1 MLSVIIPTDGQESPV
16 VATLAPLV
24 PGAAAGIVR
33 EVWLVD
39 RGGSGTIARVA
50 DVAGCR
56 FLVCE
61 GPRPAALA
69 AGAEQARADW
79 LMFLH
84 PGTVLE
90 AGWIDEITQF
100 MQATSS
106 MRQAGI
112 FRHERSPYARPDLA
126 SAIKR
131 LRRALRGPGPEQ
143 GLVIARDHYNRLGGH
158 DSAHNDETRLLRRLG
173 RDRVMLRSRIMMP

>member
-16 VATLAPLV
+16 VTTLAPLV
-24 PGAAAGIVR
+24 PGAAAGVVR

-39 RGGSGTIARVA
+39 RGGSETIARVA

-56 FLVCE
+56 FLTCE
-61 GPRPAALA
+61 GPRTAALT
-69 AGAEQARADW
+69 AGAKQARADW
-79 LMFLH
+79 LMFLY

-90 AGWIDEITQF
+90 AGWIDEIAQF
-100 MQATSS
+100 MQARSS

-112 FRHERSPYARPDLA
+112 FRYERSPYARPDLA

-131 LRRALRGPGPEQ
+131 LGRALGGPAPQQ
-143 GLVIARDHYNRLGGH
+143 GLVIARDHYDQLGGH
-158 DSAHNDETRLLRRLG
+158 ACAHNDEKRLLRQIG
-173 RDRVMLRSRIMMP
+173 RDRVTLRSRIMVP

>member
-1 MLSVIIPTDGQESPV
+1 MLSVIIPTEGQESSV

-24 PGAAAGIVR
+24 PGAAAGVVR

-39 RGGSGTIARVA
+39 RGGSNTIARVA

-61 GPRPAALA
+61 GPRTAALA
-69 AGAEQARADW
+69 AGAKQARADW
-79 LMFLH
+79 LMFLY

-90 AGWIDEITQF
+90 AGWIDEIAQF
-100 MQATSS
+100 MQATPST
-106 MRQAGI
+106 RRAGI

-131 LRRALRGPGPEQ
+131 LRRALRGPAPEQ
-143 GLVIARDHYNRLGGH
+143 GLVIARDHYDQLGGH
-158 DSAHNDETRLLRRLG
+158 AFAHHDETRLLRRLG
-173 RDRVMLRSRIMMP
+173 RDRVTLRSRITVP